1 LEESFLVEFLTIQVE
16 MTPDERILGFYWVG
30 FDSAGVSK
38 LSDGL
43 EFFLENVFDFGK
55 VPVIKPYCNVE
66 F

>member
-16 MTPDERILGFYWVG
+16 VTPDERILGFYWFD

>member
-16 MTPDERILGFYWVG
+16 KTPDERILGFYWVG

-43 EFFLENVFDFGK
+43 EFFLKNFFDFEK

-66 F
+66 L